1 MACLSESGVSCW
13 RLRGV
18 SLGQLRRPLYSQNF
32 PPYSRNR
39 SAKGFQHFIFVFD
52 TMELALE
59 NSVTGLFVLKSL
71 SHCHCKVSLQCC
83 LRFCIY
89 ALPNHSA
96 GASHYH
102 QSTNLHLKPHQTI
115 YTFQTYKLNQFE
127 MPVNDPESPVN
138 HGPMSQAD
146 KAWYRIVRRIA
157 AIPEVQTQDYV
168 QQAVQREANGE
179 APILPTPEE
188 SELLTADLSYNTRWT
203 IQTCIVLF
211 EEIRASEEFETTMLA
226 SDSRDLDDEEGSGI
240 QFSPSQVEEFLQTLS
255 RVEISTLGTDNK
267 KCSICKQE
275 YGTTRGDSTKLASDS
290 NQGLPGEEVPEHPVK
305 LSCTHVFGEWCIK
318 TWLLGQ
324 PASCPVCRFQ
334 FEPVR

>member
-1 MACLSESGVSCW
+1 
-13 RLRGV
+13 
-18 SLGQLRRPLYSQNF
+18 
-32 PPYSRNR
+32 
-39 SAKGFQHFIFVFD
+39 
-52 TMELALE
+52 
-59 NSVTGLFVLKSL
+59 
-71 SHCHCKVSLQCC
+71 
-83 LRFCIY
+83 
-89 ALPNHSA
+89 
-96 GASHYH
+96 
-102 QSTNLHLKPHQTI
+102 
-115 YTFQTYKLNQFE
+115 
-127 MPVNDPESPVN
+127 MPVNDRESPVN
-138 HGPMSQAD
+138 RGPMSQAD
-146 KAWYRIVRRIA
+146 RAWYPIVRRIA

-168 QQAVQREANGE
+168 QQAVQREANGDS
-179 APILPTPEE
+179 PILPTPEE
-188 SELLTADLSYNTRWT
+188 LELLTADLSDDTRWT

-226 SDSRDLDDEEGSGI
+226 SDSRDSNDERGSGI

-255 RVEISTLGTDNK
+255 RVEIGTLGTDNK

-275 YGTTRGDSTKLASDS
+275 YGTTRGGSTKLASDS